1 MPPQSGLL
9 TAILPCTDIDE
20 TERFYLRLGFA
31 RVLDGPDDYRV
42 LSNGLGGF
50 LHLRVAEEG
59 WLERGRNPFGLYL
72 HVEDVDAVAAAF
84 HGEIIE
90 KGAPHDK
97 EWGMYEFAL
106 GDPDGTLVRIGRPS
120 KRA

>member
-1 MPPQSGLL
+1 MPPVSGLL
-9 TAILPCTDIDE
+9 AAILPCADIDE

-31 RVLDGPDDYRV
+31 RVSNGPDDYRV
-42 LSNGLGGF
+42 LANAQGGV

-59 WLERGRNPFGLYL
+59 WLERERNPFGLYL
-72 HVEDVDAVAAAF
+72 HVEDVDAMAKAF
-84 HGEIIE
+84 QGEIIE

-106 GDPDGTLVRIGRPS
+106 SDPGGTLVRIGWPS
-120 KRA
+120 RKP